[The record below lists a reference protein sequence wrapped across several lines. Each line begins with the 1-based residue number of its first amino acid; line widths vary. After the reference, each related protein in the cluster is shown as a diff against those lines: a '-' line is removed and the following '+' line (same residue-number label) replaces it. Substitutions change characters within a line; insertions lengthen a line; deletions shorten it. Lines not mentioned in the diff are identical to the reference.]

1 MRYCRQY
8 RSNAQELQSS
18 LPERI
23 KVNSDVSYIYTIGLL
38 GLYLGLPALRY
49 YSSVSFFRLLWCSM
63 IRSLIPLT
71 ALLIS
76 DALVLLGHG
85 LLLTLL
91 PVSASLLGFSDF
103 QVGLTGS
110 SYFVGFV
117 AGCLATP
124 FVLKRVGHIRTFAVL
139 ASAYTALILFFAWS
153 QSFIGWMFLRFMI
166 GAMIAGIYMIIES
179 WLNERADSTNRGT
192 ILSFYAMLNLA
203 MITLAQQLLNLGNV
217 NTLLLFAL
225 AGIFLSLS
233 VIPVSLTLALAP
245 TPIKKVSVDF
255 AKVWRHSHIGIIGSI
270 FAGLITGSFWALA
283 PIYAK
288 DSGFTTFQLANF
300 MSAVVLGGALFQI
313 PLGRFSDRFDRRII
327 LIFIALGGAII
338 SFLTFIA
345 SFKGFYAGTASTGL
359 AFMWGA
365 FSMTMYAICLAHAN
379 DNADSADFVDIG
391 SAMLITYGLSSA
403 MGAPIASAFMSLF
416 GHQFLFIFMGASF
429 TLFTAILIIRR
440 QSHVLPVMTDDN
452 EEFQAIAG
460 MTTPEAYNLDPRA
473 EEINETVPES
483 ELKRE
488 WADVDDDY
496 HDIIESADTKTKETT
511 PAEALDSKKRP

>member
-1 MRYCRQY
+1 
-8 RSNAQELQSS
+8 
-18 LPERI
+18 
-23 KVNSDVSYIYTIGLL
+23 
-38 GLYLGLPALRY
+38 
-49 YSSVSFFRLLWCSM
+49 M
-63 IRSLIPLT
+63 IRSLIPLA

-91 PVSASLLGFSDF
+91 PVTASQLGFTDF
-103 QVGLTGS
+103 QVGLTAS
-110 SYFVGFV
+110 SYFIGFV

-139 ASAYTALILFFAWS
+139 ASAYTALILFFGWS
-153 QSFIGWMFLRFMI
+153 QSFIGWLLLRFMI

-179 WLNERADSTNRGT
+179 WLNERADTHNRGA
-192 ILSFYAMLNLA
+192 ILSFYAMLNLT

-217 NTLLLFAL
+217 DTSLLFAL

-233 VIPVSLTLALAP
+233 IVPVSITLALAP

-270 FAGLITGSFWALA
+270 FTGLITGSFWALA
-283 PIYAK
+283 PIYAN

-313 PLGRFSDRFDRRII
+313 PLGRFSDKFDRRII

-338 SFLTFIA
+338 SFLTFMA
-345 SFKGFYAGTASTGL
+345 SFQSFYAGAVSTGL

-365 FSMTMYAICLAHAN
+365 FGMTMYAICLAHAN
-379 DNADSADFVDIG
+379 DNADSSDFVDIG
-391 SAMLITYGLSSA
+391 SAMLLTYGLSSA
-403 MGAPIASAFMSLF
+403 IGASVSSAFMSIL
-416 GHQFLFIFMGASF
+416 GHHFLFIFMGACF
-429 TLFTAILIIRR
+429 TLFCVILIARR
-440 QSHVLPVMTDDN
+440 KTHVLPTMTDDN
-452 EEFQAIAG
+452 EEFQAVAG

-473 EEINETVPES
+473 EEIIEDVPES

-488 WADVDDDY
+488 WADVDA
-496 HDIIESADTKTKETT
+496 H
-511 PAEALDSKKRP
+511 